1 MLNANTKK
9 KSSFVKLALSGIGCF
24 IIYPAI
30 LLVIVAIVGFLVFSY
45 PYKAFSTAVLL
56 PELEL
61 PSDADFW
68 RLQEKELDTQVENS
82 GFLVLSFAE
91 YNAYLNRVN
100 VPPCCGYALQ
110 RVRFTTENSEPVF
123 YLAGSGFMQK
133 ILNLRIEFDKDSASN
148 IPKSVSYNKFRVP
161 RSGISKKLSD
171 MFLTNLFECG
181 GEKSINKIIAANLP
195 EISGDSIKI
204 KRLSVLNK

>member
-9 KSSFVKLALSGIGCF
+9 KSTFIKLAVSGIGCF

-30 LLVIVAIVGFLVFSY
+30 LLVIVAIIGFLVFSY
-45 PYKAFSTAVLL
+45 PYKAFSSAVLL

-61 PSDADFW
+61 PSDDDFW
-68 RLQEKELDTQVENS
+68 KLQEKELDTEVENS
-82 GFLVLSFAE
+82 GDLLLSFAE

-110 RVRFTTENSEPVF
+110 RVRFTRENSEPVF

-133 ILNLRIEFDKDSASN
+133 ILNIRIEFNKDSNSS
-148 IPKSVSYNKFRVP
+148 IPKVVSYNKFRVP
-161 RSGISKKLSD
+161 QSGISKKISD
-171 MFLTNLFECG
+171 MFLTKLFECG

-195 EISGDSIKI
+195 EISGDTVKI
-204 KRLSVLNK
+204 KRLSALKK